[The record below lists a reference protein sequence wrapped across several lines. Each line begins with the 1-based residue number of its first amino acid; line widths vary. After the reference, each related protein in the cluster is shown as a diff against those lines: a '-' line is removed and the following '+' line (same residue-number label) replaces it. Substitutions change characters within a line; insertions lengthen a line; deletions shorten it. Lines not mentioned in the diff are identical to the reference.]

1 MVLFADYDLD
11 INSEA
16 SNLDFEISKYLENAK
31 ILFEKRIKI
40 SATHSLAKK
49 PFELA
54 PTD

>member
-40 SATHSLAKK
+40 STLYIFYKQI
-49 PFELA
+49 
-54 PTD
+54 